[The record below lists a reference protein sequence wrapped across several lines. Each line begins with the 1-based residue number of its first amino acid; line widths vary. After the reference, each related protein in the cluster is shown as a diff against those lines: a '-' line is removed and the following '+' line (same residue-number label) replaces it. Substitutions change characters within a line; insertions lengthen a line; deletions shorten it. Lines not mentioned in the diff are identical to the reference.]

1 MEKTILV
8 VDDFGSIRNFLCS
21 TLNKRGYNTLAAE
34 NGKEALEKLIENPS
48 GINLVLSDFNMPK
61 MDGMELLKNIK
72 SHAEL
77 KDKPVIFLT
86 TESDPK
92 TMREAKELGL
102 SAWVTKPYKLLSFLS
117 QIEYALNNG

>member
-72 SHAEL
+72 SHTEL
-77 KDKPVIFLT
+77 KEKPVIFLT
-86 TESDPK
+86 AESDPK